1 MTTNEDLIK
10 KYKLKNSAKKIT
22 FVTTEAI
29 SKKIIATLIT
39 HPDSYE
45 NIWSGWDNFD
55 TEITIDL
62 NYPANLDNFLTIHDI
77 RNVFVENFSAF

>member
-10 KYKLKNSAKKIT
+10 KYKMKASSKKIT
-22 FVTTEAI
+22 FVTTKDI
-29 SKKIIATLIT
+29 SKKIIATLVT
-39 HPDSYE
+39 HPNSYE

-62 NYPANLDNFLTIHDI
+62 NYTANLDNFLTIHDI
-77 RNVFVENFSAF
+77 RTVFTENFSSF